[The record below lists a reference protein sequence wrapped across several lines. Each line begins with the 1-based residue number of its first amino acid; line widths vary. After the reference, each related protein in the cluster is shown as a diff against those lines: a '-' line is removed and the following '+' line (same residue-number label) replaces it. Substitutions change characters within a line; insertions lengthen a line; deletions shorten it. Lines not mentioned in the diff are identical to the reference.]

1 MTPSLSHALAAYSQT
16 QAFIPQVQTVVV
28 LLNGV
33 VRHLD
38 RAREAKR
45 NGQLAECH
53 RRIGRATDILEGLR
67 RNLRAEVAPQLVSLL
82 NQFYTLNIRAISKLS
97 VQDFDDKAFSGV
109 RGRIERMRD
118 AWSDIDEEEK

>member
-16 QAFIPQVQTVVV
+16 QSFIPQVQTVVV

-33 VRHLD
+33 VRHLQ

-45 NGQLAECH
+45 SGQLAECH

-82 NQFYTLNIRAISKLS
+82 NQFYATNIRAIAKLS
-97 VQDFDDKAFSGV
+97 TQDFEDKAFSSLC
-109 RGRIERMRD
+109 GRIERMRD
-118 AWSDIDEEEK
+118 AWSDIDEEEN